1 MTDPIVKEVHASVP
15 TLGVPVEILYAAES
29 ERDIEAAF
37 KNLSQGS
44 GAALLVTPNGFFL
57 ARRALIVT
65 LAARH
70 AIPTVYWAHFR
81 QLPFQNGS
89 PLLARRSIVTRLSLS
104 GTRGGPC
111 PAGGVEGRET
121 VTHYRCRLVGRSP
134 SLAPRGI
141 DPLNLAAGHVHNRA
155 PFGMEHIDVE
165 RQLIG
170 IYRARG
176 WLRR

>member
-65 LAARH
+65 LARVTRY
-70 AIPTVYWAHFR
+70 P
-81 QLPFQNGS
+81 P
-89 PLLARRSIVTRLSLS
+89 SIGRTSDNYHSRTAVRCLRGARLSL
-104 GTRGGPC
+104 
-111 PAGGVEGRET
+111 A
-121 VTHYRCRLVGRSP
+121 LV
-134 SLAPRGI
+134 
-141 DPLNLAAGHVHNRA
+141 
-155 PFGMEHIDVE
+155 
-165 RQLIG
+165 
-170 IYRARG
+170 
-176 WLRR
+176 